1 MSHNHGR
8 KNAMTKAIAHNFHVP
23 LPDTTYQRLK
33 IAAKRQ
39 KRPATQVVKQAID
52 YWLDEQERLILHEQI
67 AEYAAHT
74 AGNADDLD
82 ETLEAAAMEHL
93 TISEKKR

>member
-1 MSHNHGR
+1 MKG
-8 KNAMTKAIAHNFHVP
+8 AMKKAIAHNFHVP
-23 LPDTTYQRLK
+23 LPDTTYRRLK
-33 IAAKRQ
+33 VAAKRQ

-82 ETLEAAAMEHL
+82 EALEAAALEHL
-93 TISEKKR
+93 TMSVKKR

>member
-1 MSHNHGR
+1 
-8 KNAMTKAIAHNFHVP
+8 MTKAIAHNFHVP
-23 LPDTTYQRLK
+23 LPDSTYQRLK
-33 IAAKRQ
+33 VAAKRQ

-67 AEYAAHT
+67 AEYATHT
-74 AGNADDLD
+74 AGSADDLD
-82 ETLEAAAMEHL
+82 ETLETAALENL